1 MNHTSFFNCIKEG
14 TLCGAY
20 LLQGK
25 EERVKE
31 AAVRGVMDTVEE
43 TARDLNVQLFPTLDV
58 AALIAAC
65 ETLPFF
71 AARRLIVCRELPGKE
86 QWEKLSTY
94 LPTMPDT
101 ALLLFV
107 LRGEANGTLACVK
120 AFKAA
125 DKLVSFDILSE
136 PEAAM
141 WVQQQAKRHA
151 ASISPMAARYLVKV
165 VGCEL
170 GDLGNELAKAAG
182 YAGAGQEI
190 TREIIDI
197 AVTRNIEYG
206 VFAMMDCLLAGKT
219 ADGLRA
225 LSGLLEQGNAFS
237 IAALMAG
244 RFKQMLQAKLY
255 MEKGLDKKA
264 AVAKLGGS
272 AYAAGLAY
280 EAAKRYTKEM
290 LLSNIKAF
298 SDVGYLQVTGQMKDR
313 DALELAVLH
322 CAPQRS

>member
-1 MNHTSFFNCIKEG
+1 MNHTAFFKCIKDG
-14 TLCGAY
+14 TLHGAY

-31 AAVRGVMDTVEE
+31 SAVQRVMETVEE
-43 TARDLNVQLFPTLDV
+43 AARDLNVQIFSALD
-58 AALIAAC
+58 AASLIAAC

-71 AARRLIVCRELPGKE
+71 ASRRLIVCRELPGKE
-86 QWEKLSTY
+86 QWERLSAY
-94 LPTMPDT
+94 LPAMPDT
-101 ALLLFV
+101 TLLLFV
-107 LRGEANGTLACVK
+107 VRGEANGTLAAVK
-120 AFKAA
+120 AFKADNA
-125 DKLVSFDILSE
+125 LVSFDILN
-136 PEAAM
+136 EAEAVI
-141 WVQQQAKRHA
+141 WVQQQTKKYDAT
-151 ASISPMAARYLVKV
+151 ISPMAARYLVKV

-170 GDLGNELAKAAG
+170 GELGNELAKAAG

-190 TREIIDI
+190 TRKIIDI

-225 LSGLLEQGNAFS
+225 LSSLLEQGNAFS
-237 IAALMAG
+237 IASLLAG

-255 MEKGLDKKA
+255 MEKGLDKKTV
-264 AVAKLGGS
+264 VAKLGGS
-272 AYAAGLAY
+272 AYAAGLSY

-290 LLSNIKAF
+290 LIRNVKAF
-298 SDVGYLQVTGQMKDR
+298 SDVGFLQVTGQMKDR
-313 DALELAVLH
+313 DALEQAVLH